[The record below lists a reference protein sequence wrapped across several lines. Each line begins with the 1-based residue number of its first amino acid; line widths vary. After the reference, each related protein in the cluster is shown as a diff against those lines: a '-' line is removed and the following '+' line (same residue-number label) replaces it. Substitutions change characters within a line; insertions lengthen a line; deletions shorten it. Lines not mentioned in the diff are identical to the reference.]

1 MHGGLAINGIRRP
14 PTPKKKGRYDRG
26 RTAQGGHAIARGIG
40 EETGHRRTGS
50 VIAKLGETSYK
61 KVNKTVLNTS
71 FLRIFINVTNPRL
84 SNA

>member
-50 VIAKLGETSYK
+50 VIAKLGETSYQ
-61 KVNKTVLNTS
+61 KVNEMVLYTS
-71 FLRIFINVTNPRL
+71 FLRMLVNITNLRL